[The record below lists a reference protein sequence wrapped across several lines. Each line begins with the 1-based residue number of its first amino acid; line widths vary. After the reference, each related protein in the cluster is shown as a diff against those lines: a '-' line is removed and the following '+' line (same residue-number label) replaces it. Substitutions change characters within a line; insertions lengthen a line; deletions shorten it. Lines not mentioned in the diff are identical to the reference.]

1 MPTTKT
7 VTVLGGGVSGLT
19 TALYLAEKGY
29 QVTIV
34 TKELAQNT
42 VSGVAAAVWFPY
54 EARPVDKVNSWS
66 KTSYYKFLELSKVKN
81 SGVSFIPFT
90 IVELDGEE
98 PFWLSSLPDDVIIKK
113 ETKKFGVKD
122 CLAYTMPFPLVE
134 TPIYLRYLQ
143 NEFARLGGKVIQK
156 TITDLSELDMNNTII
171 NCLGLWAKGLFNDSE
186 LYPIQGQVLKLT
198 PSPSIHGLSIEFPLD
213 EYLDELVYMI
223 PRTDCIVIGG
233 SAKANVSSMSPDE
246 KLTQRILNRATTL
259 VPELKDLELKQSV
272 VGLRPGRSSV
282 RLERDSNFPIIHN
295 YGHGG
300 AGYTVSWGCAEN
312 VYEILKGWMM
322 GRK

>member
-1 MPTTKT
+1 MAATKS

-19 TALYLAEKGY
+19 TAFYLAEKGY
-29 QVTIV
+29 QVTII

-42 VSGVAAAVWFPY
+42 VSGVAAAIWFPY
-54 EARPVDKVNSWS
+54 EARPVVKVNSWS
-66 KTSYYKFLELSKVKN
+66 KTSYYKFLELSKVKD
-81 SGVSFIPFT
+81 SGVSLIPFT
-90 IVELDGEE
+90 IVELEDEE
-98 PFWLSSLPDDVIIKK
+98 PFWLSSLPDDVDIKK
-113 ETKKFGVKD
+113 EAKNIGDKKSI
-122 CLAYTMPFPLVE
+122 AYTMPFPLVE

-156 TITDLSELDMNNTII
+156 TISDLSELDMDRTII
-171 NCLGLWAKGLFNDSE
+171 NCLGLDAKELFGDSE
-186 LYPIQGQVLKLT
+186 LYPIQGQVLKLA
-198 PSPSIHGLSIEFPLD
+198 PSSSIHGLSIEFPLD

-233 SAKANVSSMSPDE
+233 SAKANVSSTSPDE
-246 KLTQRILNRATTL
+246 KLTQRILNRATKL
-259 VPELKDLELKQSV
+259 VPELKNLELMLSV

-282 RLERDSNFPIIHN
+282 RLEQDPNLPIIHN

-312 VYEILKGWMM
+312 VYELMSDLG
-322 GRK
+322 